1 MTEQER
7 TAANSNMPM
16 AADFMLGNWLVQPSL
31 NRTSRDG
38 TQVHLR
44 PQLMDVLV
52 CLAQAG
58 GRPVSRDE
66 LLDRVW
72 PRQFVADTALARC
85 VAELRQA
92 LGDQAQSPTIIETI
106 PKRGYR
112 LIAPLSDV
120 PPGLGDAT
128 AAPPDPAV
136 PDGPGLEPGTTPTAP
151 APPAPD
157 LPPQARRRTARRL
170 LGLVALS
177 VVLVAAVAIAW
188 ELGWRAATPPL
199 AERDPVV
206 LTFTNTTGDPVFDGA
221 LRLALAIHLEQSPYL
236 RVTSERS
243 VQDTVRLLGQ
253 PTPAVV
259 TPDLALQVCERIGA
273 AAVISGSIA
282 AMGQRYVIGLEAV
295 GCPSRDTLARAQA
308 EADRKEQ
315 VLDALARA
323 ANQLRRGVGESMASV
338 GQFDVPLVEATTPSL
353 EALRAVSQGDRAKY
367 QGGDPEALTHYQRAV
382 TLDPDFALA
391 YTRIGVGYL
400 NLRRR
405 GEAVAPLTRAFEL
418 RSRVSEPERLYIE
431 AHYYNGVLESP
442 LRAIEAFSVLR
453 RTPAM
458 AASCLV
464 NLASLYQQVGLWQ
477 ESLGAAAEAV
487 RLEPHNAIAHLVSA
501 GALAG
506 SGRFSEAFKVLDE
519 SAARGLQSPNTH
531 DLRFAL
537 AFLTGNTQ
545 VMAEEETY
553 AEREPAM
560 SSFLLTRR
568 ARLAMF
574 AGRLREA
581 RRLWTLVRA
590 DAEARRDE
598 TSASMALLS
607 EAGSAALLGD
617 GAGARRS
624 LDAAL
629 QIDRSPSRVA
639 QSALVMALA
648 SDTAA
653 SRRFLGEYERI
664 VEPGTQRDLEFI
676 VPARAAL
683 AVAEGRL
690 AEVPALLEP
699 IKAYELG
706 TRFDYLPSF
715 IRAHAWLGQGEY
727 EEAARAFQVILD
739 HRGVSPFSILH
750 PLAWLGQARAYAGAG
765 KPAEARRSLETFLT
779 LWKDADA
786 DIALLARA
794 RREAAAVAAR

>member
-1 MTEQER
+1 MTDHEH
-7 TAANSNMPM
+7 AAAGNTMPL
-16 AADFMLGNWLVQPSL
+16 AADFMLGDWLIQPSL
-31 NRTSRDG
+31 NRTSRNG

-52 CLAQAG
+52 CLAHGA

-72 PRQFVADTALARC
+72 PNQFVADTALARC

-112 LIAPLSDV
+112 LIAPVTEV
-120 PPGLGDAT
+120 PPDSAEVAAGPADAASPGT
-128 AAPPDPAV
+128 PASDPAAAPTGEVPAA
-136 PDGPGLEPGTTPTAP
+136 PGEPA
-151 APPAPD
+151 
-157 LPPQARRRTARRL
+157 QARRPAAARLFVRAAIAA
-170 LGLVALS
+170 VI
-177 VVLVAAVAIAW
+177 VAAAALAW
-188 ELGWRAATPPL
+188 ELNRGAATPPL

-259 TPDLALQVCERIGA
+259 TPDLAFLVCERIGA
-273 AAVISGSIA
+273 AAVINGSIA
-282 AMGQRYVIGLEAV
+282 ALGQRYVVGLEAV
-295 GCPSRDTLARAQA
+295 GCASRDTLARAQA
-308 EADRKEQ
+308 EAGRKEQ
-315 VLDALARA
+315 VLEALERA
-323 ANQLRRGVGESMASV
+323 ANQLRRDVGESMASV
-338 GQFDVPLVEATTPSL
+338 GRFDVPLVQATTPSL
-353 EALRAVSQGDRAKY
+353 EALRAVSLGDRAKY

-382 TLDPDFALA
+382 TIDPDFALA
-391 YTRIGVGYL
+391 YARIGVGYL

-418 RSRVSEPERLYIE
+418 RNRVSEPERLYIE

-458 AASCLV
+458 AVTSLV
-464 NLASLYQQVGLWQ
+464 NLGSLYQQVGLWQ
-477 ESLGAAAEAV
+477 DAVDVAAEAV
-487 RLEPHNAIAHLVSA
+487 RLEPHNAIAHVVSA
-501 GALAG
+501 GALTG
-506 SGRFSEAFKVLDE
+506 SGRFAEALKVIDE

-531 DLRFAL
+531 DLRFSL

-545 VMAEEETY
+545 AMAEEEAY

-560 SSFLLTRR
+560 SSFLLTRH
-568 ARLAMF
+568 ARMAMH
-574 AGRLREA
+574 AGRLGEA
-581 RRLWTLVRA
+581 RRLWALVRA
-590 DAEARRDE
+590 DADARRDE

-617 GAGARRS
+617 EAGARQS
-624 LDAAL
+624 LEAAL

-648 SDTAA
+648 GDTAA
-653 SRRFLGEYERI
+653 SRRFLAEYDRV
-664 VEPGTQRDLEFI
+664 VEAGTQRDLEFI

-683 AVAEGRL
+683 AVAEGRF

-699 IKAYELG
+699 IKPYEMG
-706 TRFDYLPSF
+706 TRFEYLPSF

-739 HRGVSPFSILH
+739 HRGVSPWSILH
-750 PLAWLGQARAYAGAG
+750 PLAWLGQARACAGAG
-765 KPAEARRSLETFLT
+765 KTADARRSLETFLT
-779 LWKDADA
+779 LWQDADPG
-786 DIALLARA
+786 IALLARA
-794 RREAAAVAAR
+794 RRDAAAVAGR